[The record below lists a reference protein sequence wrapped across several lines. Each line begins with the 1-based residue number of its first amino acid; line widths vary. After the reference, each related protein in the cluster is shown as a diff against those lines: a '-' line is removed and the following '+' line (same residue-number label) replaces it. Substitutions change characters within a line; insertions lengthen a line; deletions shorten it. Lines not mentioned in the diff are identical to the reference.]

1 MRKLYI
7 TSGLERQR
15 SDKGTALKE
24 VETSHGIAVAGNRMN
39 KYTFPF
45 AIGDQ
50 VFPIEEKVKKIY
62 TVCPACEGI
71 GRVELKD
78 GLMYKCPNCEGSG
91 KKRSLETKVWSIKYP
106 LFGVNMVNEIVVTVS
121 ADGITEEYVVG
132 GSSYEAKDLFL
143 TTKEALEECES
154 RNSEVD

>member
-7 TSGLERQR
+7 TSGSERQR
-15 SDKGTALKE
+15 SDKSTALKE

-39 KYTFPF
+39 KYNFPF
-45 AIGDQ
+45 SVGEQ
-50 VFPIEEKVKKIY
+50 VFPIAEKIKKNY
-62 TVCPACEGI
+62 TVCPACEGT
-71 GRVELKD
+71 GRVALKD

-91 KKRSLETKVWSIKYP
+91 KKRTLQTKVWSVKYP

-132 GSSYEAKDLFL
+132 GSAYEAKDLFL
-143 TTKEALEECES
+143 TEQAALEECKC
-154 RNSEVD
+154 RNGEVD